1 MKITKE
7 AVLEN
12 LEEVKKY
19 IQEEENK
26 KEEKVLGIAI
36 KNRWTGNVIFQSTKT
51 TYKDAII
58 EGGKANLSEADLRNS
73 DLSGSDL
80 SYSDLSNSDL
90 SGSDLRYSDLSYSDL
105 SYSDL
110 SDSDL
115 SDSDLRNS
123 DLRGSNLRGSNLRG
137 SEMQNVKLYGRGGNS
152 KIKRNQLDD
161 FLRALGFIIEN

>member
-36 KNRWTGNVIFQSTKT
+36 KNRWTGNIIFQSTKT
-51 TYKDAII
+51 TYK
-58 EGGKANLSEADLRNS
+58 EAVREALD
-73 DLSGSDL
+73 SG
-80 SYSDLSNSDL
+80 SDL
-90 SGSDLRYSDLSYSDL
+90 SGSDLRYSDLRGSDL
-105 SYSDL
+105 SG
-110 SDSDL
+110 
-115 SDSDLRNS
+115 S
-123 DLRGSNLRGSNLRG
+123 DLRGSDLRG

>member
-36 KNRWTGNVIFQSTKT
+36 KNRWTGNIIFQSTKT
-51 TYKDAII
+51 TYK
-58 EGGKANLSEADLRNS
+58 EAVREALD
-73 DLSGSDL
+73 SGSDL
-80 SYSDLSNSDL
+80 S
-90 SGSDLRYSDLSYSDL
+90 GSDLSYSDL

-123 DLRGSNLRGSNLRG
+123 DLRG